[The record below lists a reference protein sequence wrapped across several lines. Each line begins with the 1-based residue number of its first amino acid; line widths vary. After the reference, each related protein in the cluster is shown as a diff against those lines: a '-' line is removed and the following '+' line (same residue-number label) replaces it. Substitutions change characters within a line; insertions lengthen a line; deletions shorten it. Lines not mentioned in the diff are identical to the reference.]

1 MDGWNT
7 GSGKAIAPPFE
18 ENDDLVR
25 FDGTHLNGRQEIATF
40 HQQLFDL
47 FVKGSRL
54 VGKVR
59 TVRLLTP
66 DVALIH
72 AVGGTVMA
80 EQIDLDPERNS
91 V

>member
-59 TVRLLTP
+59 TVRLPTQVKTWLLFTLLVEP
-66 DVALIH
+66 SWLNRLIS
-72 AVGGTVMA
+72 
-80 EQIDLDPERNS
+80 I
-91 V
+91 